1 MLNFLAH
8 VWVYGLLTVLVVTIF
23 VAASGPDSK

>member
-8 VWVYGLLTVLVVTIF
+8 VWVYGLLTVLIVSILIAIT
-23 VAASGPDSK
+23 GPDSK